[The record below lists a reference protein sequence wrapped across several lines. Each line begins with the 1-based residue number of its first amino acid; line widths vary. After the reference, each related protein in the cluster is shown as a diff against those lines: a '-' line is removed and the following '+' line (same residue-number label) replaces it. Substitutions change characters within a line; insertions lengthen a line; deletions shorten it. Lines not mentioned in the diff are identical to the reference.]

1 MILFFFESRNIKF
14 LHWYRQQALFQSLS
28 ISFSGN
34 QREWNKV
41 FTWLCFLLSKEMT
54 EFKKNFSWFKIDN
67 ICNFGQSTRYIF
79 ILVTLKRRFN
89 LS

>member
-54 EFKKNFSWFKIDN
+54 EFKKISRGLKLTTFAILDNQRAIFSF
-67 ICNFGQSTRYIF
+67 
-79 ILVTLKRRFN
+79 
-89 LS
+89 